1 MDRFDDLA
9 QRVLMD
15 CQVAST
21 FGADADYARRRLIA
35 EALRTAHQVGKEEGE
50 ATIRVEL
57 GRMREELDEAARVSE
72 SLRSRCEDSR
82 QRLDESRVEIE
93 RLRAEVER
101 RPEISPEDASYAWT
115 VRSVLD
121 ASDDDNAL
129 DACQRV
135 EDALRA
141 HARKVKP

>member
-1 MDRFDDLA
+1 MADLDLEELERLAAAADFGFVRIVALSDRTIVMGEHQTYA
-9 QRVLMD
+9 D
-15 CQVAST
+15 CESDAAAEYIAAS
-21 FGADADYARRRLIA
+21 YAAVPALIA
-35 EALRTAHQVGKEEGE
+35 EARRVPALEEE
-50 ATIRVEL
+50 VR
-57 GRMREELDEAARVSE
+57 
-72 SLRSRCEDSR
+72 
-82 QRLDESRVEIE
+82 

-141 HARKVKP
+141 HAQKAVKS